1 MKKEKVF
8 IPAWMEESPPANSY
22 RSIFKWGA
30 PGEFKHPNKRLFTYM
45 KEIFGLG
52 DEFFLEK
59 KETGLEKVDFKK
71 TSGLKKNQTDALSK
85 IVGEANIHTDP
96 YNRLRAAYGKTMIDL
111 MRLRKKQLE
120 NLPDAVLYP
129 RDKKDIKKIIEYCNT
144 QKIPVYI
151 FGGRSSV
158 TRGTES
164 VKGGVSLDM
173 SVHMNRVLEINET
186 NQTVTVEPGIFGP
199 ALEDMLNNA
208 RKERNASRN
217 YTCGH
222 FPQSFE
228 FSTVGGWI
236 AALGSGQGSTYYG
249 DMKDLVVCQEYV
261 TPIGEFV
268 TKDYP
273 AAAIGPNMNDIVSGA
288 EGILG
293 VMVSA
298 TIKIFR
304 YMPENRRGFSF
315 IFPDFDVAIAAV
327 REISQGE
334 FGLPS
339 VLRLSDPEETDIALK
354 LYGVEGT
361 ILDKY
366 ISLRGYKAGNR
377 CLVIGHTEGEKG
389 LSCHVK
395 KMIRKIGKKYRGLY
409 TTSYVVKKWEEGRY
423 RDPYMREDLQDYG
436 IIIDTLE
443 TSVKWDNLKEVHEKV
458 RSVVKSRPQT
468 VCMVHGSHFY
478 PQGTNLYFIFIGK
491 MDSISEYKN
500 FHKKIIDAI
509 DKSGGSLSHHHG
521 VGKMLAPWYRKNMG
535 EIQFGAIKAIK
546 NYFDPKGIMNPGGTF
561 GLDEEKSKK

>member
-1 MKKEKVF
+1 MKKSDKQFVPQWYNEK
-8 IPAWMEESPPANSY
+8 PPLNSY
-22 RSIFKWGA
+22 RSIYKWGA
-30 PGEFKHPNKRLFTYM
+30 LDEYKHPNKRLFLYM
-45 KEIFGLG
+45 KEKFKMSEDDFAEKLEMGL
-52 DEFFLEK
+52 D
-59 KETGLEKVDFKK
+59 KVDIKARQNL
-71 TSGLKKNQTDALSK
+71 SSAQLNALTK
-85 IVGEANIHTDP
+85 IVGEKNIHHDP
-96 YNRLRAAYGKTMIDL
+96 YNRTRAAYGKTMIDL
-111 MRLRKKQLE
+111 MRLRKKKIE
-120 NLPDAVLYP
+120 NLPDVVLYP
-129 RDKKDIKKIIEYCNT
+129 KSKNDIKKIIEYCNK

-173 SVHMNRVLEINET
+173 GVHMNKILDINEV

-199 ALEDMLNNA
+199 ELEEKLNNA
-208 RKERNASRN
+208 INELGTKKE

-236 AALGSGQGSTYYG
+236 AALGSGQASTYYG
-249 DMKDLVVCQEYV
+249 DMKDLVLSQEYI
-261 TPIGEFV
+261 TPAGDLI
-268 TKDYP
+268 TKDFP
-273 AAAIGPNMNDIVSGA
+273 AAAIGPNINDILSGS
-288 EGILG
+288 EGVFG

-304 YMPENRRGFSF
+304 HFPKNRKGFSF
-315 IFPDFDVAIAAV
+315 IFPDFESAIAAV

-366 ISLRGYKAGNR
+366 ISLRGYKAGKR

-389 LSCHVK
+389 FSSYVK
-395 KMIRKIGKKYRGLY
+395 KMIRKTGRKYKGLY
-409 TTSYVVKKWEEGRY
+409 TTSYVVDKWREGRY
-423 RDPYMREDLQDYG
+423 RDPYMREDLQDFG

-443 TSVKWDNLKEVHEKV
+443 TTVKWDNLQKVHEEV
-458 RSVVKSRPQT
+458 RSVVKSRPDT
-468 VCMVHGSHFY
+468 VCMVHASHFY

-491 MDSISEYKN
+491 MNSIAEYKA
-500 FHKKIIDAI
+500 FHKKIISAI

-521 VGKMLAPWYRKNMG
+521 IGKMLAPWYKKHMG
-535 EIQFGAIKAIK
+535 PVSFGLIKALK
-546 NYFDPKGIMNPGGTF
+546 QYFDPKGIMNPGGTF
-561 GLDEEKSKK
+561 DLD

>member
-1 MKKEKVF
+1 MKKNLNNLFVPDWYHEKAP
-8 IPAWMEESPPANSY
+8 INSY

-30 PGEFKHPNKRLFTYM
+30 LDEFKHPNKRLFQFM
-45 KEIFGLG
+45 KEKFHINDSDF
-52 DEFFLEK
+52 EQKNEM
-59 KETGLEKVDFKK
+59 GLEKVDIKAK
-71 TSGLKKNQTDALSK
+71 SNLTSLQLSALKK
-85 IVGEANIHTDP
+85 IVGEENIHHDP

-111 MRLRKKQLE
+111 MRIRKKKIE
-120 NLPDAVLYP
+120 NLPDVVLYP
-129 RDKKDIKKIIEYCNT
+129 RNKNDVKKIIEYCNK

-173 SVHMNRVLEINET
+173 GVHMNKILDINEI

-199 ALEDMLNNA
+199 ALEEKLND
-208 RKERNASRN
+208 ASTQLNTEKN

-228 FSTVGGWI
+228 YSTVGGWI
-236 AALGSGQGSTYYG
+236 AALGSGQASTYYG
-249 DMKDLVVCQEYV
+249 DMKDLVVSQEYI
-261 TPIGEFV
+261 TPVGEIV
-268 TKDYP
+268 TKDFP
-273 AAAIGPNMNDIVSGA
+273 AAAIGPNLNDILSGS

-304 YMPENRRGFSF
+304 HFPKNRKGFSF
-315 IFPDFDVAIAAV
+315 IFPNFESAIAAV
-327 REISQGE
+327 REISQAE
-334 FGLPS
+334 YGLPS

-366 ISLRGYKAGNR
+366 ISFRGYKAGKR

-389 LSCHVK
+389 YSSYVK
-395 KMIRKIGKKYRGLY
+395 KMILKTGKKYKGLY
-409 TTSYVVKKWEEGRY
+409 TTSYVVNKWREGRY
-423 RDPYMREDLQDYG
+423 KDPYMREDLQDYG

-443 TSVKWDNLKEVHEKV
+443 TSVKWDNLQKVHEEV
-458 RSVVKSRPQT
+458 RNVVKSRPDT
-468 VCMVHGSHFY
+468 ACMVHASHFY

-491 MDSISEYKN
+491 MNSINEYKS
-500 FHKKIIDAI
+500 FHKKIITSI

-521 VGKMLAPWYRKNMG
+521 IGKMLAPWYKKHMG
-535 EIQFGAIKAIK
+535 DIPYGLIKSIK

-561 GLDEEKSKK
+561 DLD